1 MPVLAE
7 QPRRN
12 PFQYVEPPPVNVE
25 VERRPLRPPVTAP
38 EVAAPQAPA
47 PEAGAAPPQPP
58 RFPYHLI
65 GLFGRVDNPIAA
77 FVADDRVI
85 TVQLGDTIDG
95 EFVIR
100 RIGIEGVE
108 IGFVH
113 HPSTQRVQLDG
124 WL

>member
-1 MPVLAE
+1 MK
-7 QPRRN
+7 
-12 PFQYVEPPPVNVE
+12 VEVKITPPVQQPAPVVE
-25 VERRPLRPPVTAP
+25 VVQQPQVPAE
-38 EVAAPQAPA
+38 PQA
-47 PEAGAAPPQPP
+47 P

-77 FVADDRVI
+77 FAADDRVI

-95 EFVIR
+95 EFVVR

-113 HPSTQRVQLDG
+113 HPSTQRMQLDG